1 MDGKSNL
8 VDSCFVGEH
17 IKVGTG
23 RSGEGAGL
31 LLQQAARGGA
41 AVPGAGWRKRP
52 FCRSANGGPL
62 RLRRTGQWP
71 QIDLNWVQDSRML
84 FLSWVK
90 YGFEAVNISEMS
102 LSLFY

>member
-41 AVPGAGWRKRP
+41 AVPGAG
-52 FCRSANGGPL
+52 
-62 RLRRTGQWP
+62 
-71 QIDLNWVQDSRML
+71 
-84 FLSWVK
+84 
-90 YGFEAVNISEMS
+90 
-102 LSLFY
+102 